1 MKGVPLAGTGVACD
15 THSVRHG
22 ERAVSA
28 GRRDAGARPV
38 TSTREAVLDAAL
50 ATFTERTYGGTSM
63 AQVAER
69 AGVAVGS
76 IYRHFPSKEALG
88 NAVYLR
94 WKRQVTEDVEREVD
108 PGAPTREAF
117 GQLWRV
123 LTRFATTNPDAFAFL
138 EHQQHEEYL
147 DGESRALSERLWAIA
162 IDILVRGQRAGAVR
176 STDPMVLLAVAYGA
190 LVGVDK
196 ALRTGQTGSAE
207 PFADA
212 EAAIWDMLRAPS
224 S

>member
-1 MKGVPLAGTGVACD
+1 M
-15 THSVRHG
+15 RHG
-22 ERAVSA
+22 ERASSA
-28 GRRDAGARPV
+28 GRREAGARPV
-38 TSTREAVLDAAL
+38 VPIREAVLDAAL

-88 NAVYLR
+88 NGVYET
-94 WKRQVTEDVEREVD
+94 WKRRVIEDVEREVD

-123 LTRFATTNPDAFAFL
+123 LTRFATTHPDAFAFL

-147 DGESRALSERLWAIA
+147 SDDSRALSDRMMAFA
-162 IDILVRGQRAGAVR
+162 VDILVRGQRAGAVR
-176 STDPMVLLAVAYGA
+176 PTDPAVLLALAYGA
-190 LVGVDK
+190 FVGMAK
-196 ALRTGQTGSAE
+196 AVRTGPMASEE
-207 PFADA
+207 PFAEA

-224 S
+224 